1 MCYSVFYNGGINSCE
16 SVRGRVWE
24 GLKRQMTVQSVKCVV
39 VCAGLPSTIYFFIQ
53 ADYGPPAIR
62 LWVEPLTGLM
72 SQSIQA
78 GMEKGRD
85 NIV

>member
-1 MCYSVFYNGGINSCE
+1 MCYSVFYYGGINSCE

-24 GLKRQMTVQSVKCVV
+24 GLKRQMTIQSVKCV

-53 ADYGPPAIR
+53 PDYGPPRHPIVGRATD
-62 LWVEPLTGLM
+62 W
-72 SQSIQA
+72 SQSIQV
-78 GMEKGRD
+78 GIEKGRD